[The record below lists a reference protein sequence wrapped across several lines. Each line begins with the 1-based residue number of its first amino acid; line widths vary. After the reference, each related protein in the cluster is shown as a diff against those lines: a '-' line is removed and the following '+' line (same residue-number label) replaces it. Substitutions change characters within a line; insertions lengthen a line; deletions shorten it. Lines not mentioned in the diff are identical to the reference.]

1 MEGTP
6 EDLRAEKLEYVRSV
20 FEDLKRGDDD
30 TICLEEFK
38 KQLSSLSATELAEE
52 KALIRWPQQ
61 WMEAT
66 LLQSLAINAKTRT
79 SEIYVGLLSLL
90 LEHGLDP
97 LAVSEDVPYS
107 ALEIAASDENTTE
120 AFNKLAAFCQKSH
133 KKTVC
138 QLLAWTWKEKQPS
151 DEFKE
156 LLSSI
161 PATEVGSQTIIKN
174 NLLQYLASN
183 GKTPYVLLLLQ
194 HGVDPEAVTEEDSD
208 TALHCA
214 WQNDHVATMGVLAE
228 VADASQEMRTS
239 EIWPMVEKEQERRWQ
254 REVVAKL
261 DKLASRQDKLA
272 SVVNRIAIK
281 VGIDPRDC

>member
-6 EDLRAEKLEYVRSV
+6 EDLGAEKLEYVRSV
-20 FEDLKRGDDD
+20 FEDLKRGDDE

-38 KQLSSLSATELAEE
+38 KQLSSLSVTELAEE

-79 SEIYVGLLSLL
+79 SEIYVGLLELL

-120 AFNKLAAFCQKSH
+120 AFNKLAAHCSGESH
-133 KKTVC
+133 KKRVC
-138 QLLAWTWKEKQPS
+138 QLLGWSWKESQPS
-151 DEFKE
+151 DKFKE
-156 LLSSI
+156 LLSTI
-161 PATEVGSQTIIKN
+161 PATEVGNQTIMKN
-174 NLLQYLASN
+174 NLLQHLASN
-183 GKTPYVLLLLQ
+183 GKTPYVLLLLR
-194 HGVDPEAVTEEDSD
+194 HGVDPESVTQEDSD
-208 TALHCA
+208 TALYCA

-228 VADASQEMRTS
+228 VVDASKEMRTS
-239 EIWPMVEKEQERRWQ
+239 EIWPLVEKEQDRRLQ

-261 DKLASRQDKLA
+261 DKLSSRQDELA
-272 SVVNRIAIK
+272 SVVNMIAMK
-281 VGIDPRDC
+281 VGLILP

>member
-1 MEGTP
+1 MEGAP
-6 EDLRAEKLEYVRSV
+6 GELEYVRSV
-20 FEDLKRGDDD
+20 FEDLKRGDDE

-38 KQLSSLSATELAEE
+38 KQLNSLSVTELAEE
-52 KALIRWPQQ
+52 KTLIRWPQQ

-66 LLQSLAINAKTRT
+66 LLQSLAIKAKSKT
-79 SEIYVGLLSLL
+79 SEIYVGLLELL

-120 AFNKLAAFCQKSH
+120 AFSKLVGHSGESH

-138 QLLAWTWKEKQPS
+138 QLLAWSWKENQPS
-151 DEFKE
+151 DKFKE
-156 LLSSI
+156 LLSTV
-161 PATEVGSQTIIKN
+161 PATEVGNQTIMKN

-183 GKTPYVLLLLQ
+183 GKTSYVGLLLE
-194 HGVDPEAVTEEDSD
+194 HGVDPEAVTEEDPD
-208 TALHCA
+208 TALYCA

-228 VADASQEMRTS
+228 VVDASKEMRTS

-261 DKLASRQDKLA
+261 DKLAIRQDKLA
-272 SVVNRIAIK
+272 SVVNMIAMK
-281 VGIDPRDC
+281 VGVDTDNV